1 MSDASSASV
10 RDIRARFEEDRAHLV
25 ARHHRGDGG
34 GVIIRA
40 FCRLVDATLSTIC
53 PLFFDESDEIAVIA
67 TGGYGRGE
75 LAFGSDVD
83 LSLVHLS
90 STPPE
95 GIKRFIQSL
104 WDLGWEIGH
113 QVVTPD
119 QAVALAT
126 GDWETL
132 TAHLEMRT
140 VWGRDGIVEGLDE
153 TIRREVLRPRLDD
166 YLSGKVN
173 ELRSRHAL
181 AGDTVYL
188 SEPDVKRG
196 PGGLRD
202 MHTLLWL
209 SNASGGPKD
218 WRSYLADQQLEAVEY
233 SRIQGGYDLTWRVR
247 NSLHLQKGRAW
258 DRLDHQSQ
266 SDIALRE
273 GYTAGDGRLPVELFM
288 RDYYRASWEI
298 YAFTALQ
305 LARAGWEPRS
315 GSATSLTVLKPGNG
329 DATEWPTDELM
340 TRPLSL
346 IDRFITLTRTGSGLG
361 PATAAFLYRQGERL
375 GGAIRQAEEHGRL
388 FMALLEEPGV
398 AWALH
403 AMHQLGILGGILPE
417 FNRLTALV
425 QFDPYHQYTVDE
437 HSLRMLDALEML
449 LEVSDKMADGMA
461 DGMEDE
467 IADGIA
473 NKESGTALIGGMA
486 GRVAA
491 VVPEIPIGQWYPTR
505 REAAILRLVFLYHD
519 IGKGTGTGNHSER
532 GARTLRNAGRR
543 LGLEEAELELA
554 VFLVRHHLLLNTAAQ
569 RRDIRDE
576 ALLKRMCRLIRS
588 PERLHLLAIVTIADL
603 AALNPTVLTPW
614 KCRLLADLVENIQRM
629 MAGEDLRLIAVRD
642 GLEQADIGPDER
654 EQALRFLESMP
665 PEYRRDVEVKTVSS
679 DGRLLDRFS
688 ESADAPGACVIDIRH
703 GRENSGV
710 TIVANDQER
719 LVSHICGLLAAHD
732 VTILHARI
740 ITRLDGL
747 IFDRFTVAD
756 AASGLRMTDEQERS
770 IVEKLP
776 GVLDGS
782 IDVERLLEDHRVR
795 WSLRDRQIMDHP
807 VQVHLDP
814 TASDQYTV
822 IDIRAR
828 DQVGLLHDVAAIMA
842 DFGVSIHQAFITTE
856 GERAVDAFYVTD
868 PLGAPLDAGSSTI
881 VISALRDALMSDR

>member
-1 MSDASSASV
+1 MSDATSASV

-34 GVIIRA
+34 GVIVRA

-53 PLFFDESDEIAVIA
+53 PFFLDDPDEIAVIA

-83 LSLVHLS
+83 LSLVHLG

-95 GIKRFIQSL
+95 GIKRFIQAL

-119 QAVALAT
+119 QAVDLVS
-126 GDWETL
+126 GDRETL

-140 VWGRDGIVEGLDE
+140 VWGSGEITDGLDE
-153 TIRREVLRPRLDD
+153 IIRRDVLGPRLED
-166 YLSGKVN
+166 YLSAKVN
-173 ELRSRHAL
+173 ELRSRHQL

-218 WRSYLADQQLEAVEY
+218 WRSYLADQQMEAVEY

-258 DRLDHQSQ
+258 DRLDHRSQ
-266 SDIALRE
+266 SEIAIQE
-273 GYTAGDGRLPVELFM
+273 GYTAGEGRLPVERFM

-298 YAFTALQ
+298 FAFTALQ

-315 GSATSLTVLKPGNG
+315 GSATSLTMLKPGNG
-329 DATEWPTDELM
+329 EAAEWPTDELM
-340 TRPLSL
+340 IRPLSL
-346 IDRFITLTRTGSGLG
+346 LDRFITLTRTGSGLG
-361 PATAAFLYRQGERL
+361 PVTAAFLYRQGERM
-375 GGAIRQAEEHGRL
+375 GGAIRQADEHGRL
-388 FMALLEEPGV
+388 FMTLLEEPEV
-398 AWALH
+398 AWAMH
-403 AMHQLGILGGILPE
+403 TMHQLGILGGILPE
-417 FNRLTALV
+417 FARLTALV

-437 HSLRMLDALEML
+437 HSLRMLDALETML
-449 LEVSDKMADGMA
+449 SISDGEKSTRTFSGL
-461 DGMEDE
+461 
-467 IADGIA
+467 
-473 NKESGTALIGGMA
+473 KE
-486 GRVAA
+486 RVAA
-491 VVPEIPIGQWYPTR
+491 VMPEIPMGQWHPSR
-505 REAAILRLVFLYHD
+505 RNAAILRLVFLYHD
-519 IGKGTGTGNHSER
+519 IGKGSGTGNHSER
-532 GARTLRNAGRR
+532 GARVIRRAGVR
-543 LGLEEAELELA
+543 LGLEKTELDLA

-569 RRDIRDE
+569 RRDIHDS

-588 PERLHLLAIVTIADL
+588 PERLYLLAIVTFTDL
-603 AALNPTVLTPW
+603 AALNPTILTPW
-614 KCRLLADLVENIQRM
+614 KCRLLVDLVENIQRM
-629 MAGEDLRLIAVRD
+629 MAGEELRQVEVRE
-642 GLEQADIGPDER
+642 GLEQADIEPDER
-654 EQALRFLESMP
+654 DRAITFLESMP
-665 PEYRRDVEVKTVSS
+665 PEYRRQADVKTLSS
-679 DGRLLDRFS
+679 DVRLLEKFEKAGD
-688 ESADAPGACVIDIRH
+688 DPGTCVVDIVH
-703 GRENSGV
+703 GRENSEMTV
-710 TIVANDQER
+710 VARDQER

-740 ITRLDGL
+740 FTRLDGL

-756 AASGLRMTDEQERS
+756 AASELRMTDDQERS
-770 IVEKLP
+770 ILKNLP
-776 GVLDGS
+776 GVLEGS
-782 IDVERLLEDHRVR
+782 VDVEKLLEDHRVR

-828 DQVGLLHDVAAIMA
+828 DQVGLLHDVAAVMA

-868 PLGAPLDAGSSTI
+868 PLGAPLDAGSCTI
-881 VISALRDALMSDR
+881 VISALRDALTSER

>member
-1 MSDASSASV
+1 MSDIASASV

-34 GVIIRA
+34 GVIVRA
-40 FCRLVDATLSTIC
+40 YCRLVDATLRTIC

-75 LAFGSDVD
+75 LAFESDVD
-83 LSLVHLS
+83 LSLVHLTA
-90 STPPE
+90 TPPE

-104 WDLGWEIGH
+104 WDLGWDIGH
-113 QVVTPD
+113 QVVTPE
-119 QAVALAT
+119 QAMVLVT
-126 GDWETL
+126 GDRETL

-140 VWGRDGIVEGLDE
+140 IWGMDGIAERLDE
-153 TIRREVLRPRLDD
+153 TIRRDVLLPRLDD

-202 MHTLLWL
+202 MHTILWL

-218 WRSYLADQQLEAVEY
+218 WRSYLAEQQLGAVAY

-266 SDIALRE
+266 SDIALRN
-273 GYTAGDGRLPVELFM
+273 GYTMGEGRLPVELFM

-298 YAFTALQ
+298 YAFTTLQ

-329 DATEWPTDELM
+329 DAMEWPTDELTM
-340 TRPLSL
+340 RPLSL
-346 IDRFITLTRTGSGLG
+346 LDRFITLTRTGTRPG
-361 PATAAFLYRQGERL
+361 PATAEFLYRQGERL

-388 FMALLEEPGV
+388 FMTLLEEPEV

-403 AMHQLGILGGILPE
+403 AMHQLGILGSILPE
-417 FNRLTALV
+417 FARLTALV
-425 QFDPYHQYTVDE
+425 QFDPYHQYTVDV
-437 HSLRMLDALEML
+437 HSLRMLNALERL
-449 LEVSDKMADGMA
+449 LSVQ
-461 DGMEDE
+461 DE
-467 IADGIA
+467 
-473 NKESGTALIGGMA
+473 ESGTDITGGMA

-491 VVPEIPIGQWYPTR
+491 VMPEIPIGQWYPTR
-505 REAAILRLVFLYHD
+505 REAAVLRLVFLYHD
-519 IGKGTGTGNHSER
+519 IGKGSGTGNHSER
-532 GARTLRNAGRR
+532 GARTMRKAGKR
-543 LGLEEAELELA
+543 LGLGEAELDLA

-588 PERLHLLAIVTIADL
+588 PERLHLLALLTIADL

-614 KCRLLADLVENIQRM
+614 KCRLLVDLVENIQRM
-629 MAGEDLRLIAVRD
+629 MAGEDLKLVEVRD
-642 GLEQADIGPDER
+642 GLERADIGIDER
-654 EQALRFLESMP
+654 EQAFRFLASMP
-665 PEYRRDVEVKTVSS
+665 PEYRRDVDVKTVSS
-679 DGRLLDRFS
+679 DDRLLARFS
-688 ESADAPGACVIDIRH
+688 ESADAPRICEVDIRH
-703 GRENSGV
+703 GRENSRV
-710 TIVANDQER
+710 TIVARDQER
-719 LVSHICGLLAAHD
+719 LASHICGLLAAHD

-740 ITRLDGL
+740 FTRLDGL

-782 IDVERLLEDHRVR
+782 IDVERLLEEHRVR

-842 DFGVSIHQAFITTE
+842 DFGISIHQAFITTE

-868 PLGAPLDAGSSTI
+868 PLGAPLDAGSSRI
-881 VISALRDALMSDR
+881 VISSLRDALTGDR